1 MGTSRSDPDR
11 LWRTV
16 DEDSLQS
23 PAAAR
28 GAAPIRGDGVGTSVV
43 ELQTGPEASVGVTA
57 VQATRSAWRAV
68 GRLDRAATVGALVAS
83 VAAAAWWALEA
94 PAAIATGAALA
105 LLTVAALVDAACH
118 RLPNALIA
126 TAAVPVTLAV
136 VVAWSGSLLRGALVG
151 AAFVGVPLL
160 VTHLVAPAGMG
171 FGDVKAG
178 AVTGAALGLVA
189 APLALLALVLGL
201 LLGAGSGLARRAA
214 AVALGPPLVAGALL
228 ALLLG
233 RLAGVDAIAS

>member
-1 MGTSRSDPDR
+1 MGTTRAGPDR
-11 LWRTV
+11 HLRTHR
-16 DEDSLQS
+16 DGSLQS
-23 PAAAR
+23 PPTAR
-28 GAAPIRGDGVGTSVV
+28 GVVPIRGDGVGTSIV
-43 ELQTGPEASVGVTA
+43 ELQTGPDASVGVNA
-57 VQATRSAWRAV
+57 VQATTSAWRAV
-68 GRLDRAATVGALVAS
+68 GRSGRAVAVGGILAGLVVAGSWAS
-83 VAAAAWWALEA
+83 LT
-94 PAAIATGAALA
+94 PAAIATGAALVS
-105 LLTVAALVDAACH
+105 LTVAALVDLVWH
-118 RLPNALIA
+118 RLPNALVA
-126 TAAVPVTLAV
+126 AAAVPVVLAL
-136 VVAWSGSLLRGALVG
+136 AATWSGSLLRSAAIG
-151 AAFVGVPLL
+151 AAFLGVPL
-160 VTHLVAPAGMG
+160 VATHLVSPTGMG